1 MSLNIHWELD
11 IGYWKFP
18 CPQPLMNYFYLID
31 LLLNNFSSRN
41 EEILSEKLEKRRCLY
56 ANISGGAFI
65 ILQPKF
71 QIAVEKIIKQ
81 QV

>member
-1 MSLNIHWELD
+1 M
-11 IGYWKFP
+11 
-18 CPQPLMNYFYLID
+18 
-31 LLLNNFSSRN
+31 LLNKISWRN